1 MNSKCAF
8 TIVAKNYIG
17 LANIL
22 ESSIKEQDPDVDFLI
37 FVSDERDGLDFEL
50 PSNAFIAK
58 DVLSYS
64 SEEWTDLSFK
74 YDLTAFCT
82 AIKPACFEY
91 LFEKGYEKI
100 IYLDPD
106 IFVFSSMSGIFSEL
120 SEHAILFTPHV
131 NRIHQQYSGERP
143 EERGLWEGTYNLG
156 FCALR
161 KCTASLNMVAWWKD
175 RLKNHGFAAVY
186 GSEFYDQKWMILVP
200 GFFDADTVRI
210 LRNPGANMAP
220 WNFFERELTKKQDR
234 WYVSWR
240 GESGGMLYPL
250 VFIHFAG
257 YDYKAMCEGA
267 VHRTRLDLNEYPDI
281 EGALDEYRNAIM
293 KGKEQF
299 LNYID
304 LPYSYNAYEN
314 GKPIER
320 FHRLLYV
327 GLLRDGKVI
336 NNPFSSATDSFLSAL
351 EKRHLV
357 QRGPVNVEKYSDKTF
372 PGYDK
377 NKQRMNMLFKWA
389 LRLLGYKR
397 YNLLIRGLYNYSKPE
412 NHSFLLEGESIEDR

>member
-1 MNSKCAF
+1 MNSKCVF

-17 LANIL
+17 LARVL
-22 ESSIKEQDPDVDFLI
+22 ESSLKAQDPDVDFFI
-37 FVSDERDGLDFEL
+37 IVSDERDGYDFEL
-50 PSNAFIAK
+50 PSNAFFAK
-58 DVLSYS
+58 ETLSYS
-64 SEEWTDLSFK
+64 SEDWTDLSFK

-91 LFEKGYEKI
+91 LFARGYEKAV
-100 IYLDPD
+100 YLDPD
-106 IFVFSSMSGIFSEL
+106 IYVFSSMSGLFSDL
-120 SEHAILFTPHV
+120 DDHAILLTPHV
-131 NRIHQQYSGERP
+131 NKVHQNFSGERP

-161 KCTASLNMVAWWKD
+161 KCAASLEMVAWWKD
-175 RLKNHGFAAVY
+175 RLKSHCFAAVN
-186 GSEFYDQKWMILVP
+186 GSDFYDQKWMILVP

-220 WNFFERELTKKQDR
+220 WNFFERELTKKQDK

-257 YDYKAMCEGA
+257 YDYKAMCEGT

-299 LNYID
+299 LHYID

-389 LRLLGYKR
+389 LRMLGYKR
-397 YNLLIRGLYNYSKPE
+397 YNLLVRGLYNYSKPE
-412 NHSFLLEGESIEDR
+412 NHSFLLEGETIESR

>member
-1 MNSKCAF
+1 MTSKCVF

-17 LANIL
+17 LARVL
-22 ESSIKEQDPDVDFLI
+22 ESSLKAQDSDVDFFI
-37 FVSDERDGLDFEL
+37 FVSDERDGLDFDL

-58 DVLSYS
+58 EVLSYS

-91 LFEKGYEKI
+91 LFAQGYEKA

-106 IFVFSSMSGIFSEL
+106 IYVFSSLSGIFSEL
-120 SEHAILFTPHV
+120 NEHAILFTPHV
-131 NRIHQQYSGERP
+131 NKIHQQYSGERP

-161 KCTASLNMVAWWKD
+161 KCAASLDMVKWWKD
-175 RLKNHGFAAVY
+175 RLKDHGFASVY

-200 GFFDADTVRI
+200 GYFDSDTVKI
-210 LRNPGANMAP
+210 LCSPGVNMAP
-220 WNFFERELTKKQDR
+220 WNYFERQLTQKEGK
-234 WYVSWR
+234 WFVSWR
-240 GESGGMLYPL
+240 GETDEDSYPL

-257 YDYKAMCEGA
+257 YDYKSMCQGL
-267 VHRTRLDLNEYPDI
+267 VQRTRLDLNEYPDI
-281 EGALDEYRNAIM
+281 EGVLEEYRDALMN
-293 KGKEQF
+293 GKDQF
-299 LNYID
+299 LKYID
-304 LPYSYNAYEN
+304 LPYSYNQYEN
-314 GKPIER
+314 GKQIER
-320 FHRLLYV
+320 FHRLLYA
-327 GLLRDGKVI
+327 GLVRGGKVI
-336 NNPFSSATDSFLSAL
+336 ERPFSSSADSYLSTL
-351 EKRHLV
+351 ERCHMV
-357 QRGPVNVEKYSDKTF
+357 QTGPVNVEKYSDKTF

-377 NKQRMNMLFKWA
+377 NKHRMNLLFKWA

-412 NHSFLLEGESIEDR
+412 NHSFLLEGETIEGR

>member
-1 MNSKCAF
+1 MNSKCVF

-17 LANIL
+17 LARVL
-22 ESSIKEQDPDVDFLI
+22 ESSLKAQDPDVDFFI
-37 FVSDERDGLDFEL
+37 IVSDERDGYDFEL
-50 PSNAFIAK
+50 PSNAFFAK
-58 DVLSYS
+58 ETLSYS
-64 SEEWTDLSFK
+64 SEDWTDLSFK

-91 LFEKGYEKI
+91 LFARGYEKAV
-100 IYLDPD
+100 YLDPD
-106 IFVFSSMSGIFSEL
+106 IYVFSSMSGLFSDL
-120 SEHAILFTPHV
+120 DDHAILLTPHV
-131 NRIHQQYSGERP
+131 NKVHQNFSGERP

-161 KCTASLNMVAWWKD
+161 KCAASLEMVAWWKD
-175 RLKNHGFAAVY
+175 RLKSHCFAAVN
-186 GSEFYDQKWMILVP
+186 GSDFYDQKWMILVP

-220 WNFFERELTKKQDR
+220 WNFFERELTKKQDK

-257 YDYKAMCEGA
+257 YDYKAMCEGT

-389 LRLLGYKR
+389 LRMLGYKR
-397 YNLLIRGLYNYSKPE
+397 YNLLVRGLYNYSKPE
-412 NHSFLLEGESIEDR
+412 NHSFLLEGETIESR

>member
-1 MNSKCAF
+1 MNSRSVF
-8 TIVAKNYIG
+8 TIVAKNYVG
-17 LANIL
+17 LARIL
-22 ESSIKEQDPDVDFLI
+22 GSSLERQDPDVDFYI
-37 FVSDERDGLDFEL
+37 
-50 PSNAFIAK
+50 FIADEPDGCEVTFPTNAIIARK
-58 DVLSYS
+58 ALSYS
-64 SEEWTDLSFK
+64 PEEWTDMSFK

-91 LFEKGYEKI
+91 LFSKGYEKA

-106 IFVFSSMSGIFSEL
+106 IYIFSSMSGIFSDL
-120 SEHAILFTPHV
+120 DKHAILLTPHV
-131 NRIHQQYSGERP
+131 NRVHQNYTGERP

-161 KCTASLNMVAWWKD
+161 KCAASLEMVAWWKD
-175 RLKNHGFAAVY
+175 RLKSHCFAAVN
-186 GSEFYDQKWMILVP
+186 GSDFYDQKWMILVP

-220 WNFFERELTKKQDR
+220 WNFFERELTKKQDK

-257 YDYKAMCEGA
+257 YDYKAMCEGT

-389 LRLLGYKR
+389 LRMLGYKR
-397 YNLLIRGLYNYSKPE
+397 YNLLVRGLYNYSKPE
-412 NHSFLLEGESIEDR
+412 NHSFLLEGETIESR

>member
-1 MNSKCAF
+1 MNSRSVF
-8 TIVAKNYIG
+8 TIVAKNYVG
-17 LANIL
+17 LARIL
-22 ESSIKEQDPDVDFLI
+22 GSSLERQDPDVDFYI
-37 FVSDERDGLDFEL
+37 
-50 PSNAFIAK
+50 FIADEPDGCEVTFPTNAIIARK
-58 DVLSYS
+58 ALSYS
-64 SEEWTDLSFK
+64 PEEWTDMSFK

-91 LFEKGYEKI
+91 LFSKGYEKA

-106 IFVFSSMSGIFSEL
+106 IYIFSSMSGIFSDL
-120 SEHAILFTPHV
+120 DKHAILLTPHV
-131 NRIHQQYSGERP
+131 NRVHQNYTGERP

-161 KCTASLNMVAWWKD
+161 KCAASLEMVAWWKD
-175 RLKNHGFAAVY
+175 RLKSHCFAAVN
-186 GSEFYDQKWMILVP
+186 GSDFYDQKWMILVP
-200 GFFDADTVRI
+200 GFFDADSVRI

-220 WNFFERELTKKQDR
+220 WNFFERELTKKQDK

-257 YDYKAMCEGA
+257 YDYKAMCEGS

-281 EGALDEYRNAIM
+281 EGALEEYRNAIM

-389 LRLLGYKR
+389 LRMLGYKR
-397 YNLLIRGLYNYSKPE
+397 YNLLVRGLYNYSKPE
-412 NHSFLLEGESIEDR
+412 NHSFLLEGETIESR